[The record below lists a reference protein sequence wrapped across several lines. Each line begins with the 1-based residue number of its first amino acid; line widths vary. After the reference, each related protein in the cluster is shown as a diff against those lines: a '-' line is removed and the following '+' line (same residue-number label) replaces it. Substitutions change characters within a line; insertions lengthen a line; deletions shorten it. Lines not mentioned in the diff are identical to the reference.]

1 VRPEL
6 EDVWRRE
13 APHVVTALVRRYGHF
28 DDAEDAT
35 QEALLAA
42 SVQWPRDG
50 LPNDPRAWLVRVASR
65 RLIDQWRSDDARRR
79 REGTEARLAVA
90 SPPVEMPD
98 TDDTLW
104 LLVLCCHPVLTKASR
119 VALVL
124 RAVGGLSTA
133 EVSAGFLVPEA
144 TMAQRISR
152 AKATLTAHG
161 VTFRAPSPAEL
172 PLRLVAVRHAI
183 SLLYTEGHAR
193 SAGLTVTDAGITGE
207 ALRLARELHR
217 MAPGDPENAGLLAL
231 LLLAQAR
238 AAARTDAAGDLVTLD
253 SQDRSLWDQAMI
265 REGVGLLERCLPV
278 GQVGEF
284 QLQAAIAAI
293 HDEATTTKQTDWPQI
308 LELYRMLDAVASS
321 TSVTIGLATA
331 TAEVLGPDAGLALLR
346 DLNEER
352 NHRVHAVRGH
362 LHRRAGRETQ
372 AREAFATAARLCR
385 NVPEQ
390 RYLNRQFMG
399 QAALRATRTR

>member
-1 VRPEL
+1 VTPEC

-50 LPNDPRAWLVRVASR
+50 LPGDPRAWLVRVASR
-65 RLIDQWRSDDARRR
+65 RLIDQWRSEDARRR
-79 REGTEARLAVA
+79 REGTEARLAGT
-90 SPPVEMPD
+90 SPAPATPD
-98 TDDTLW
+98 ADDTLW

-124 RAVGGLSTA
+124 RAIGGLSTA

-152 AKATLTAHG
+152 AKATLTANG
-161 VTFRAPSPAEL
+161 VTFRAPAPAEL
-172 PLRLVAVRHAI
+172 PLRLAAVRHAI

-193 SAGLTVTDAGITGE
+193 SAGAVLTDAGITGE

-217 MAPGDPENAGLLAL
+217 MAPDDPENAGLLAL

-238 AAARTDAAGDLVTLD
+238 VPARSDPAGDLVPLD

-265 REGVGLLERCLPV
+265 REGVDLLERSLPV
-278 GQVGEF
+278 GRVGEF
-284 QLQAAIAAI
+284 QLQAAIAAV
-293 HDEATTTKQTDWPQI
+293 HDEASSPQQTDWPQI

-331 TAEVLGPDAGLALLR
+331 TAEVLGPQDGLAILR
-346 DLNEER
+346 EISDGR

-362 LHRRAGRETQ
+362 LLRRAGRETE
-372 AREAFATAARLCR
+372 AREAFTTAARLCR
-385 NVPEQ
+385 NIPEQ
-390 RYLNRQFMG
+390 RYLNKQFTE
-399 QAALRATRTR
+399 RV

>member
-1 VRPEL
+1 VNPEF
-6 EDVWRRE
+6 EEVWRRE

-42 SVQWPRDG
+42 SAQWPRDG
-50 LPNDPRAWLVRVASR
+50 LPSDPRAWLVRVASR

-79 REGTEARLAVA
+79 REGTEARLAEA
-90 SPPVEMPD
+90 APPTEPSD

-152 AKATLTAHG
+152 AKATLNANG
-161 VTFRAPSPAEL
+161 VTFRAPSRAEM
-172 PLRLVAVRHAI
+172 PLRLAAVRHAI

-193 SAGLTVTDAGITGE
+193 SSGPALTDDDITRE

-217 MAPGDPENAGLLAL
+217 MAPDDPENAGLLAL
-231 LLLAQAR
+231 LLLTQAR
-238 AAARTDAAGDLVTLD
+238 VTTRTDPAGDLVPLD
-253 SQDRSLWDQAMI
+253 VQDRSLWDRAMI
-265 REGVGLLERCLPV
+265 TEGVDLLERCLPV
-278 GQVGEF
+278 GRVGEF
-284 QLQAAIAAI
+284 QLQAAIAAV
-293 HDEATTTKQTDWPQI
+293 HDEAATPQETDWPQI
-308 LELYRMLDAVASS
+308 LELYRMLDVVASS

-331 TAEVLGPDAGLALLR
+331 TAEVHGPDAGLDILR
-346 DLNEER
+346 DVKDGR

-362 LHRRAGRETQ
+362 LLRRAGQQTA

-385 NVPEQ
+385 NIPEQ
-390 RYLNRQFMG
+390 RYLNQQF
-399 QAALRATRTR
+399 AT

>member
-1 VRPEL
+1 VSPEF

-13 APHVVTALVRRYGHF
+13 APRVVTALVRRYGHF

-42 SVQWPRDG
+42 ATQWPRDG
-50 LPNDPRAWLVRVASR
+50 LPSDPRAWLVRVASR

-79 REGTEARLAVA
+79 REGTEARLAQA
-90 SPPVEMPD
+90 CPPVGAPD
-98 TDDTLW
+98 SDDSLW

-124 RAVGGLSTA
+124 RAVAGLSTA
-133 EVSAGFLVPEA
+133 EVAAGFLVPEA

-152 AKATLTAHG
+152 AKATLSANG
-161 VTFRAPSPAEL
+161 VTFRAPAPAEL
-172 PLRLVAVRHAI
+172 PLRLAAVRHAI

-193 SAGLTVTDAGITGE
+193 SAGPSVTDAELTGE

-217 MAPGDPENAGLLAL
+217 MAPDDPENAGLLAL

-238 AAARTDAAGDLVTLD
+238 APARTDPAGDLVPLD

-265 REGVGLLERCLPV
+265 SEGVDLLERCLPV
-278 GQVGEF
+278 GRVGEF
-284 QLQAAIAAI
+284 QLQAAIAAL
-293 HDEATTTKQTDWPQI
+293 HDEASTPQETDWPQI
-308 LELYRMLDAVASS
+308 LELFRMLDAVAAS
-321 TSVTIGLATA
+321 TSVTIGLAVA
-331 TAEVLGPDAGLALLR
+331 TAEVLGPDAGLAILKELS
-346 DLNEER
+346 DGR

-362 LHRRAGRETQ
+362 LLRRAGHETQ
-372 AREAFATAARLCR
+372 AREAFAAAARLCR
-385 NVPEQ
+385 NIPEQ
-390 RYLNRQFMG
+390 RYLNQQFAG
-399 QAALRATRTR
+399 QT